1 MKKNHAAMV
10 MVAVKRAAAA
20 RLPALL
26 LQLLL
31 LLPPLAVHLLLVQL
45 WNLYQV
51 CSPSAFQPIQS
62 LSKTSR

>member
-10 MVAVKRAAAA
+10 MVAVKRAEAA

-31 LLPPLAVHLLLVQL
+31 LLPPLAVHQLLVQL
-45 WNLYQV
+45 WNLCQV
-51 CSPSAFQPIQS
+51 CSPSSFQPIQS